1 MTAVLANRVAANRL
15 VATPV
20 QAQAAIGS
28 PHPDVPGV
36 RKGSLGLS
44 MQASEGWANLPA
56 TTRPPQ
62 RVQPEAAKG
71 RLATGRARQSG
82 PSQPAG
88 LGEAGAGVQ

>member
-62 RVQPEAAKG
+62 RVQPAA
-71 RLATGRARQSG
+71 ARAG
-82 PSQPAG
+82 
-88 LGEAGAGVQ
+88 

>member
-1 MTAVLANRVAANRL
+1 MTAVLANRVTANRL
-15 VATPV
+15 IATPV

-28 PHPDVPGV
+28 SIPTSPGV

-62 RVQPEAAKG
+62 RVQPEAA
-71 RLATGRARQSG
+71 RAG
-82 PSQPAG
+82 
-88 LGEAGAGVQ
+88 